1 MHRLKTTRMLYC
13 ISSVVLFPLISMNV
27 VHAAQSAQHPVIIQ
41 MPVSSKIDGSAIG
54 SLSSIKKNTALSKTQ
69 IAYPKI
75 PRDLFN
81 VRQYGAQGDDKT
93 INTISFQWAL
103 DSCSKAGGGTVDVPI
118 GRYVTG
124 PLVLHSNTNLHIR
137 NGATLCFINTINT
150 YPMKGGSYQNC
161 ISADNAHD
169 IAITGNGTIDG
180 QGAPWWAKYRKPKGS
195 DVSPDLPRRPNLIVF
210 SNCQRVLVEKV
221 SLINSPCFHLVPDRC
236 TDVIIDGVTIKSPAD
251 SPNTDGID
259 PSGHNY
265 LITNCSFDVGDDCI
279 AIKPSGKGDSTDPSC
294 SNFLISH
301 CTFLHGHGMSIGGQ
315 TPGGL
320 QNLMVEDCSFDGTE
334 AGIRMKASQGEG
346 GLVENLKYQNITMQ
360 NVNVPILITSYY
372 PHVPQNPQSMPL
384 VPATA
389 TTPEWQN
396 ITISNLK
403 AVNCGL
409 AILIVGLPQ
418 MKIKNINFDNVQISS
433 SRGANITNAEDIIFT
448 KSSIVPQSG
457 PVLVTH
463 NATVAGLK

>member
-1 MHRLKTTRMLYC
+1 MHLLKTHKILFC
-13 ISSVVLFPLISMNV
+13 ISNFVLFPLVSMKVAYATPSAHSLV
-27 VHAAQSAQHPVIIQ
+27 VE
-41 MPVSSKIDGSAIG
+41 MPVSSKIDGSSIG
-54 SLSSIKKNTALSKTQ
+54 SLASLNKSSELSKTQ
-69 IAYPKI
+69 IAYPRI
-75 PRDLFN
+75 PHDQFN

-93 INTISFQWAL
+93 VNTISFQWAL
-103 DSCSKAGGGTVDVPI
+103 DSCSKAGGGTVEVPI

-124 PLVLHSNTNLHIR
+124 PLVIHSNTNLHIR
-137 NGATLCFINTINT
+137 NGATLLFINTINT

-161 ISADNAHD
+161 ISAENAHD

-180 QGAPWWAKYRKPKGS
+180 QGSPWWAKYRKPDGS
-195 DVSPDLPRRPNLIVF
+195 DISPDLPRRPNLIVF
-210 SNCQRVLVEKV
+210 SNCKRVLIQKV
-221 SLINSPCFHLVPDRC
+221 TLINSPSFHLVPERC
-236 TDVIIDGVTIKSPAD
+236 TDVIIDGIKIKSPSN

-259 PSGHNY
+259 PSGHNF
-265 LITNCSFDVGDDCI
+265 LITNCTFDVGDDCI
-279 AIKPSGKGDSTDPSC
+279 AIKPSGKGDSKDPSC

-320 QNLMVEDCSFDGTE
+320 QNLIVEDCKFDGTE

-346 GLVENLKYQNITMQ
+346 GLVENLKYQNITMD

-372 PHVPQNPQSMPL
+372 PHIPPNPQSIALSPI
-384 VPATA
+384 TA
-389 TTPEWQN
+389 TTPKWEN

-418 MKIKNINFDNVQISS
+418 MKIKDIRFDNVQISS
-433 SRGANITNAEDIIFT
+433 SRGANITNAENITFT
-448 KSSIVPQSG
+448 NSAIVPQSG
-457 PVLVTH
+457 PALVTH
-463 NATVAGLK
+463 NATVAGLR